1 MHIAAS
7 EGHLHVLYTL
17 VKLGVAM
24 DARNSRGKTPKDI
37 LKESSTTA
45 DYDMEIFKGIS
56 LIEIME
62 KYLAAEKGKVSLQR
76 DKRALQNEHKKE
88 LKRIE
93 EDQRRRDA
101 DSRGMKKEIA
111 ALKEKIKAMEE
122 EHRTE
127 LQNVTEREQE
137 KEAEFVKM
145 KNEIISLKET
155 IASRDEEIRS
165 LEEKRR
171 EESQGEAEERGEA
184 EIEAS
189 REVREQETTVSVLQ
203 DTMRLLQEQNT
214 RELLSLRNEQ
224 HLKEAEA
231 ANQLRGA
238 QEALKSRNKRVKA
251 LKRQLKEQEAECGRL
266 SSMVEA
272 KEIQINQLQDQLEN
286 KDRKVRTLQSR
297 LGDKENQLNELEE
310 ALQAGPP
317 DTYQRPDSP
326 VLVSRHGL
334 ACREEFPWGARRKMS
349 RRATDTKRSSQAE
362 GRGRNIASRSEDRR
376 HNEDPQPINR
386 TRTRKHPLGESPQAG
401 TGRRGNRR
409 SCERAESPQA
419 RNEDKTPDGGSEYES
434 YQSSQAETEDESP
447 GEYSSN

>member
-272 KEIQINQLQDQLEN
+272 KEIQINQLQ
-286 KDRKVRTLQSR
+286 
-297 LGDKENQLNELEE
+297 E